1 MKPLPALVCLLLAL
15 GLVLGRQAH
24 AKVWTAGGLTFSDEL
39 GGFRLISVSGRGSIE
54 DPIVIVEELTSIKPV
69 VLVIRGQQDRAR
81 KDEVIPGR
89 PILYLA
95 VIKIVLNRS
104 KRVWGGF
111 DLELQQELGSPSP
124 YGDGLSFDQLGG
136 FGARLHSDRF
146 ATNRQ
151 IYEPYDRVRF
161 EIGSVDP
168 GAQARFRFFIT
179 DPTPVEEFYLLQ
191 EPRLLMAGGLQGAA
205 RTAAQFPRGGI
216 LASVASRRDRVLG
229 PSDPRIG
236 Y

>member
-1 MKPLPALVCLLLAL
+1 MKPLSAVSCLMFVLAL
-15 GLVLGRQAH
+15 ALAAGAAR
-24 AKVWTAGGLTFSDEL
+24 AKDWTAGGLTFSDEL

-54 DPIVIVEELTSIKPV
+54 DPIVIVEELTSVEPV
-69 VLVIRGQQDRAR
+69 VLVIRGSQDRGREGA
-81 KDEVIPGR
+81 VIPGR

-104 KRVWGGF
+104 RRVWGGF

-124 YGDGLSFDQLGG
+124 YGDGLSFDQMGG

-161 EIGSVDP
+161 ELGSVDP

-179 DPTPVEEFYLLQ
+179 DPTPVPEFYLLQ
-191 EPRLLMAGGLQGAA
+191 EPRLLMAGTEGGARRVLSGLQ
-205 RTAAQFPRGGI
+205 
-216 LASVASRRDRVLG
+216 
-229 PSDPRIG
+229 
-236 Y
+236 

>member
-1 MKPLPALVCLLLAL
+1 MKPLPAAVCLLLGLAL
-15 GLVLGRQAH
+15 GPGETH

-39 GGFRLISVSGRGSIE
+39 GGFRLISVSGLGSIE
-54 DPIVIVEELTSIKPV
+54 DPIVIVEELTGIDPV
-69 VLVIRGQQDRAR
+69 VLVIRGQQDRAPGAATGG
-81 KDEVIPGR
+81 DVIAGR

-104 KRVWGGF
+104 RRVWGGF

-124 YGDGLSFDQLGG
+124 YGDGLSFDQMGG

-146 ATNRQ
+146 AANRQ

-161 EIGSVDP
+161 ELGSVDP

-179 DPTPVEEFYLLQ
+179 DPTPVPEFYLLQ
-191 EPRLLMAGGLQGAA
+191 EPRLFMPGAKEEM
-205 RTAAQFPRGGI
+205 
-216 LASVASRRDRVLG
+216 SVAGEMGMR
-229 PSDPRIG
+229 
-236 Y
+236 

>member
-1 MKPLPALVCLLLAL
+1 MKTPSAAVGLLFAL
-15 GLVLGRQAH
+15 GLALAPEDVQ

-54 DPIVIVEELTSIKPV
+54 DPIVIVEELTGTDPV
-69 VLVIRGQQDRAR
+69 VLVIRGTQDRAR
-81 KDEVIPGR
+81 PGDVIAGR

-104 KRVWGGF
+104 RRVWGGF
-111 DLELQQELGSPSP
+111 DLELQQELGRPSP

-161 EIGSVDP
+161 ELGSVDP

-179 DPTPVEEFYLLQ
+179 DPTPVPEF
-191 EPRLLMAGGLQGAA
+191 
-205 RTAAQFPRGGI
+205 
-216 LASVASRRDRVLG
+216 
-229 PSDPRIG
+229 
-236 Y
+236 

>member
-1 MKPLPALVCLLLAL
+1 MMPPPAVLCLL
-15 GLVLGRQAH
+15 LVLGRAFAPCAAQ

-54 DPIVIVEELTSIKPV
+54 DPIVIVEELTSVEPV
-69 VLVIRGQQDRAR
+69 VLIIRGSQDRGREGA
-81 KDEVIPGR
+81 VIPGR

-104 KRVWGGF
+104 RRVWGGF

-124 YGDGLSFDQLGG
+124 YGDGLSFDQMGG

-191 EPRLLMAGGLQGAA
+191 EPRLLMAGTEGGA
-205 RTAAQFPRGGI
+205 
-216 LASVASRRDRVLG
+216 RRMVWSLR
-229 PSDPRIG
+229 
-236 Y
+236 

>member
-1 MKPLPALVCLLLAL
+1 MLTCPAIGEAKRGVFRMKALPAVLCLLLAL
-15 GLVLGRQAH
+15 GLALGSASRAGEAH
-24 AKVWTAGGLTFSDEL
+24 AKDWNAGGLTFSDEL

-54 DPIVIVEELTSIKPV
+54 DPIVIVEELTGIEPA
-69 VLVIRGQQDRAR
+69 VLVIRGQQERER
-81 KDEVIPGR
+81 KGEVIPGR
-89 PILYLA
+89 PVLYLA

-146 ATNRQ
+146 AANRQ

-161 EIGSVDP
+161 ELGSVDP

-179 DPTPVEEFYLLQ
+179 DPTPVPELYQRSLILT
-191 EPRLLMAGGLQGAA
+191 RLMAAKWPPG
-205 RTAAQFPRGGI
+205 
-216 LASVASRRDRVLG
+216 
-229 PSDPRIG
+229 
-236 Y
+236 

>member
-1 MKPLPALVCLLLAL
+1 MKPLPAMLCLLLAL
-15 GLVLGRQAH
+15 GFALAAGAAR
-24 AKVWTAGGLTFSDEL
+24 AKDWTAGGLTFSDEL

-54 DPIVIVEELTSIKPV
+54 DPIVIVEELTSVEPV
-69 VLVIRGQQDRAR
+69 VLVIRGQQDRGR
-81 KDEVIPGR
+81 QGGVIPGR
-89 PILYLA
+89 PVLYLA

-111 DLELQQELGSPSP
+111 DLELQQDLGSPSP

-168 GAQARFRFFIT
+168 GATVRFSFRIT
-179 DPTPVEEFYLLQ
+179 DPTPVAEFYLLQ
-191 EPRLLMAGGLQGAA
+191 EPRLLMA
-205 RTAAQFPRGGI
+205 RPSPF
-216 LASVASRRDRVLG
+216 G
-229 PSDPRIG
+229 PSLARRR
-236 Y
+236 

>member
-1 MKPLPALVCLLLAL
+1 MKPLPAAVCLLLAL
-15 GLVLGRQAH
+15 GLALGSVLRAGETH

-39 GGFRLISVSGRGSIE
+39 GGFRLISVSGLGSNE
-54 DPIVIVEELTSIKPV
+54 DPIVIVEELTGIDPV
-69 VLVIRGQQDRAR
+69 VLVIRGQQDRAPGAAAGS
-81 KDEVIPGR
+81 DVIAGR

-104 KRVWGGF
+104 RRVWGGF

-124 YGDGLSFDQLGG
+124 YGDGLSFDQMGG

-146 ATNRQ
+146 AANRQ

-161 EIGSVDP
+161 ELGSVDP

-179 DPTPVEEFYLLQ
+179 DPTPVPEFYLLQ
-191 EPRLLMAGGLQGAA
+191 EPRLLMAGTPSGAA
-205 RTAAQFPRGGI
+205 R
-216 LASVASRRDRVLG
+216 VAER
-229 PSDPRIG
+229 
-236 Y
+236 

>member
-1 MKPLPALVCLLLAL
+1 MIA
-15 GLVLGRQAH
+15 
-24 AKVWTAGGLTFSDEL
+24 
-39 GGFRLISVSGRGSIE
+39 
-54 DPIVIVEELTSIKPV
+54 
-69 VLVIRGQQDRAR
+69 
-81 KDEVIPGR
+81 GR

-95 VIKIVLNRS
+95 VIKIVLNGSR
-104 KRVWGGF
+104 RVWGGF

-146 ATNRQ
+146 AANRQ

-191 EPRLLMAGGLQGAA
+191 EPKLLMAGTEGGA
-205 RTAAQFPRGGI
+205 R
-216 LASVASRRDRVLG
+216 RVLSG
-229 PSDPRIG
+229 FAKP
-236 Y
+236 